1 MSQDVKF
8 TNMQNRLYSF
18 IYGEHIDSIEQV
30 QEIRDKLKTYK
41 SFTVYAKL
49 QCEAMLAHSADFKGI
64 SEEVQKELWEDI
76 MDAQYGTGLLNMY
89 NALKEDVEACIEE
102 NKSKGEFD
110 EDEKEEDVLNMMRRK
125 EIVQK
130 VMKKRELS

>member
-18 IYGEHIDSIEQV
+18 IYGDHIDSIEQV
-30 QEIRDKLKTYK
+30 HEIRDNLKSYK

-49 QCEAMLAHSADFKGI
+49 QCKAMLAHSEDFKGI

-89 NALKEDVEACIEE
+89 NALNEDIEACIEE

-110 EDEKEEDVLNMMRRK
+110 EDEKEDGILNMMRRK

-130 VMKKRELS
+130 IMKKRELS